1 MKITRVKKTNQVVY
15 EIGPKD
21 SLRTL
26 CLFPF
31 QTPSKKGDRGV
42 IQAVNNSNL
51 IRTREEE
58 FNG

>member
-1 MKITRVKKTNQVVY
+1 MKITRIKKTGQVVY
-15 EIGPKD
+15 EIASKD

-31 QTPSKKGDRGV
+31 AHKSRKGQRGV

-51 IRTREEE
+51 IRTKEE